1 MANNDLNQI
10 RIFSEVAKL
19 QSFTK
24 AAESL
29 DIEKSTVS
37 TKVGQLES
45 RLGIRLLQRTTRSV
59 SLTEAGAQYLSFCEQ
74 ALEALQQGDDYIAD
88 LNHIPSG
95 KLRISAP
102 ENLIEFILPNIIA
115 PFLRSYPDVD
125 LEVIQTSRTVDVI
138 KEKFD
143 IAIVSSTND
152 IKDSS
157 LIYRK
162 IINSYWALIA
172 SSSIIE
178 QYGVPNSID
187 DLMKIPSIGT
197 IIDNNEESPNSRY
210 FHWQNKKITLKHRFA
225 INNLRA
231 VIAAVKEGL
240 GMALIPPSMVANE
253 LRNKE
258 LAILLPDAE
267 IPNTSLYLV
276 YPSRSGQ
283 PAKQKAF
290 ADVMV
295 NWGESMDKEI
305 KKTSQ
310 ELSK

>member
-29 DIEKSTVS
+29 NIEKSTVS
-37 TKVGQLES
+37 TKIGQLES

-59 SLTEAGAQYLSFCEQ
+59 SLTEEGAQYLSFCEQ
-74 ALEALQQGDDYIAD
+74 ALDALQQGDDYIAD

-95 KLRISAP
+95 KLRISAS

-115 PFLRSYPDVD
+115 PFLKRYPDID

-143 IAIVSSTND
+143 VAIMAAPNEL
-152 IKDSS
+152 KDSS
-157 LIYRK
+157 LVYRK

-172 SSSIIE
+172 SPSIIE
-178 QYGVPNSID
+178 KYGIPKSID
-187 DLMKIPSIGT
+187 ELMKIPSIGR
-197 IIDNNEESPNSRY
+197 IIDNEEPLNSRY
-210 FHWQNKKITLKHRFA
+210 FQWKNQKITLKHRFA

-240 GMALIPPSMVANE
+240 GMALIPPSMVMKE
-253 LRNKE
+253 LNNNE

-267 IPNTSLYLV
+267 IQNTSLYLV
-276 YPSRSGQ
+276 YPSRTGQ
-283 PAKQKAF
+283 TAKQKAF
-290 ADVMV
+290 TDVILK
-295 NWGESMDKEI
+295 WAEEMDKRI
-305 KKTSQ
+305 KRVNSS
-310 ELSK
+310 L